1 MKNFYLCATKTNKH
15 NQMKKYFLTLFT
27 LTALLFSSCSGED
40 IGGPNRQDNETVEPE
55 PEPEIDDDVALAGM
69 EFVADMGVGWNLG
82 NTLDA
87 HDSETSWGNP
97 YTTKEMIDIVA
108 AKGFKTMRVPVTW
121 QFNLGDGPDYLIKAS
136 WLDRVE
142 QIVNYGLKNNMYVI
156 INLHHDEEI
165 IEPSYAKEAESTKI
179 LVAIWKQVSERF
191 IDYGN
196 KLIFET
202 LNEMRVKGSA
212 EEWQGGSVEGRNCIN
227 NFHEAAVAAI
237 RATGGNNE
245 TRKIMLSTYAASTT
259 DAAMNA
265 LELPDDDN
273 IIVAVHSYTPYAFC
287 LKQDD
292 PTTTWGTDSDKAE
305 VDALFSRTKS
315 TFIDK
320 GHPVVM
326 GEWGS
331 MNHDNDAH
339 RAIHAAYYAKAALN
353 VGVCPVVW
361 DDGGWFELLDRDNL
375 CWKRESIANAI
386 VNAQN

>member
-1 MKNFYLCATKTNKH
+1 
-15 NQMKKYFLTLFT
+15 MKKYFLTLFVAS
-27 LTALLFSSCSGED
+27 ALFIGSCSSEEV
-40 IGGPNRQDNETVEPE
+40 GGPNRQDDDTTVAPDE
-55 PEPEIDDDVALAGM
+55 EPEIDDEVALAGM
-69 EFVADMGVGWNLG
+69 EFVVDMGVGWNLG

-97 YTTKEMIDIVA
+97 YTTQDMIDIVA

-121 QFNLGDGPDYLIKAS
+121 QFHLGDGPDYFIESA

-142 QIVNYGLKNNMYVI
+142 QIVNYGLKNDMYVI

-165 IEPSYAKEAESTKI
+165 IEPSYEKEAESTKI
-179 LVAIWKQVSERF
+179 LVAIWKQVANRF

-202 LNEMRVKGSA
+202 LNEMRVEGSST
-212 EEWQGGSVEGRNCIN
+212 EWSGGDTEGRTCIN
-227 NFHEAAVAAI
+227 NFHAAAVAAI

-245 TRKIMLSTYAASTT
+245 TRKIMLSTYAASTNQ
-259 DAAMNA
+259 AAMDA
-265 LELPDDDN
+265 LEIPEGDDN

-287 LKQDD
+287 LKEED
-292 PTTTWGTDSDKAE
+292 PTTTWGTDSDKSE
-305 VDALFSRTKS
+305 VDALFKNIKT

-320 GHPVVM
+320 GYPVVM

-331 MNHDNDAH
+331 MNNDNDDQ
-339 RAIHAAYYAKAALN
+339 RTIHAAYYTAAALN